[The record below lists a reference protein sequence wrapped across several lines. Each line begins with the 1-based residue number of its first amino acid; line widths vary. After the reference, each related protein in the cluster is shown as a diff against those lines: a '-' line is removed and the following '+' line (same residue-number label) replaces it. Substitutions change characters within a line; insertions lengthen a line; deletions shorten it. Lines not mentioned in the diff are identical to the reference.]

1 MVVPAVPF
9 TVTVMV
15 LPADT
20 PGIVNTFSFA
30 SASTVKSIV
39 PAVQPSFVAVILTD
53 PAATPVTRPVVAST
67 VATCGFEDE

>member
-1 MVVPAVPF
+1 MVVPAVPV
-9 TVTVMV
+9 TITVMV

-20 PGIVNTFSFA
+20 PASGNSFT
-30 SASTVKSIV
+30 SASTVKPIV